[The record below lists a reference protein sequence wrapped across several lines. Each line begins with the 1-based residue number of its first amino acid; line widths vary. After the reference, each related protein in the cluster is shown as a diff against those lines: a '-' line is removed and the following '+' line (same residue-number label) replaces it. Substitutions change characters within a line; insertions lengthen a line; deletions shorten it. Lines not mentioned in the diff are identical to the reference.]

1 MKVER
6 SNKKSIAS
14 MVPSDWAAEDQD
26 GKSCRVPVEFS
37 GLGEVKYATDVCAM
51 EEASRHGENVI
62 TGNSSAIDESV
73 TRDNVRA
80 MNAFPVEDLILDAKS
95 WIFFGF

>member
-1 MKVER
+1 
-6 SNKKSIAS
+6 
-14 MVPSDWAAEDQD
+14 MVPSGWAVEDQD
-26 GKSCRVPVEFS
+26 GKSYGAPVEFS

-51 EEASRHGENVI
+51 EEASHGENVI

-95 WIFFGF
+95 WIFWGFS